1 MDHDG
6 VAGPP
11 PPPPP
16 PGPPPPPPPPGS
28 GTTRRRRGVR
38 WGAADVLWVLLAQ
51 FVAATIAELA
61 YRGAAGIP
69 IEDDLSTSAFFWLVL
84 PAGAAAS
91 IGMLVAL
98 SRLKG
103 RGSLRADFGFE
114 IRLRDA
120 TAVLGGLG
128 WQIVL
133 IIFLV
138 PFALL
143 LESEGPSQD
152 LVTEIEETRAA
163 VAWVAIVLGVVV
175 VQPLVEE
182 ITFRGLLLRA
192 LLRRWSPAPAVAVS
206 SAIFGVIHVF
216 GTGFA
221 LDAIPTVVGLTGF
234 GAVLAVQAL
243 RHDSLSRPI
252 LTHAGFNLTV
262 VLLSL
267 AA

>member
-1 MDHDG
+1 M
-6 VAGPP
+6 
-11 PPPPP
+11 
-16 PGPPPPPPPPGS
+16 
-28 GTTRRRRGVR
+28 R

-51 FVAATIAELA
+51 FVGATIAELA
-61 YRGAAGIP
+61 YRGVAGLP
-69 IEDDLSTSAFFWLVL
+69 IEEDLPTSTFFWLVL

-91 IGMLVAL
+91 IGMLAAL

-114 IRLRDA
+114 MRLRDA
-120 TAVLGGLG
+120 TALLSGVG

-143 LESEGPSQD
+143 LDSEGPSQD
-152 LVTEIEETRAA
+152 LVTEIEETRT
-163 VAWVAIVLGVVV
+163 VVVWVAIVLGVVI

-192 LLRRWSPAPAVAVS
+192 LMRRWSPVAAIAVS
-206 SAIFGVIHVF
+206 SAIFGAIHVF
-216 GTGFA
+216 GTGFG

-234 GAVLAVQAL
+234 GAVLALQAL